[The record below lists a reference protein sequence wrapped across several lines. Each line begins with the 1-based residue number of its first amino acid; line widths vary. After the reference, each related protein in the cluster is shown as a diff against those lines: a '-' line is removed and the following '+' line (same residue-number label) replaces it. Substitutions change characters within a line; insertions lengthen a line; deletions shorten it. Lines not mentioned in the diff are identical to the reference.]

1 MTEAGP
7 WWNGGPITHFG
18 SVNQAFC
25 KWRQTIARY
34 SACFPDG
41 KQTEYR
47 AHIEHWDA
55 PSRKPGTDIEMLYGP
70 SVLTT
75 ARLRMLRFSFP
86 VRM

>member
-1 MTEAGP
+1 MCKWKFDAFQPHFTVIEAGP

-41 KQTEYR
+41 KQTSYNSGVHR
-47 AHIEHWDA
+47 TLGR
-55 PSRKPGTDIEMLYGP
+55 P
-70 SVLTT
+70 
-75 ARLRMLRFSFP
+75 
-86 VRM
+86 